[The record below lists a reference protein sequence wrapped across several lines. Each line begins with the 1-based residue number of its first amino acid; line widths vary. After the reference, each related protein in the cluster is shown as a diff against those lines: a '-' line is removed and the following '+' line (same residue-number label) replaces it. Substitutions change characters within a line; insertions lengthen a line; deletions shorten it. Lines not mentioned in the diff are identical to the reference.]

1 MRLKSLQ
8 TTLLRGALLVT
19 LTVAAY
25 APALTAGFAWD
36 DDDHVTQNETLRD
49 ASGLHRIWFERG
61 AVPQYYPLVHTTF
74 WVEYH
79 LWGLDPTGY
88 HLVNVLLHVVAALLL
103 WRVLHILG
111 IPGSYLAA
119 LLFALHPVAVESVA
133 WITER
138 KNVLSTVCYLAAA
151 LAWFRY
157 RPDLV
162 ANPAT
167 AATKRPSGHSSG
179 DRPESSRPIY
189 YAASL
194 SLFIGALLSKTVT
207 ASLPAALLLIGW
219 WKRGRIRWS
228 DVRPLIP
235 FFAIGLLL
243 ALNTAS
249 MEQTRVGASGADWS
263 FTWAERVLIAGRAV
277 WFYASKLAWPANL
290 TFIYPRWTMDARQ
303 LAQWLYPSGAAA
315 VVVATWVLRHRIGRG
330 PLVAVLFFGGTLL
343 PALGFFNVYPM
354 RFSFVADHFQYLA
367 AIGLIT
373 LAAAGLHER
382 LPRASLT
389 IPLALAVLTWRQS
402 HVYHDLETLWS
413 DTIAKNEGAWLAYNN
428 LGNVL
433 LDRDRV
439 DSAAVLYRNA
449 VRLKPDYYE
458 AHGNLAAA
466 LLRLGAVEDART
478 SVDAA
483 LRASPGYVP
492 ALVSRA
498 TILLRDGRP
507 NEAIVVLQDVL
518 RHEPANGEALN
529 VMGSAFAARGDF
541 ANARAAFEAAVRVQP
556 AFVAARV
563 NLARTLLRAGE
574 VTGAESQLAEALRH
588 SPNDSD
594 ARNAKGMVLLA
605 RGQPAEAIAYFQDLA
620 RALPG
625 DASARFNLGT
635 LLSQAGR
642 NDLAIEQFQSAI
654 RLNPYHAEARNN
666 LGIAYLITGR
676 YAEAAEQ
683 FSEAI
688 RLRRN
693 NPEAHNNLAY
703 ALIRLGRTED
713 AVASLREAI
722 ALRPSY
728 PEALAQLRALGRRP

>member
-1 MRLKSLQ
+1 MKSLKS
-8 TTLLRGALLVT
+8 TLVRSALLIV

-25 APALTAGFAWD
+25 TPVLTAGFVWD

-49 ASGLHRIWFERG
+49 LTGLKRIWFERG

-74 WVEYH
+74 WVERH
-79 LWGLDPTGY
+79 LWGLNATGY
-88 HLVNVLLHVVAALLL
+88 HVVNVLLHVMGALLL
-103 WRVLHILG
+103 WRVLYVLV

-119 LLFALHPVAVESVA
+119 LLFALHPVSVESVA

-138 KNVLSTVCYLAAA
+138 KNILSTVCYLAAA
-151 LAWFRY
+151 LAWFRHHTVG
-157 RPDLV
+157 RLTS
-162 ANPAT
+162 PAASQSAPGST
-167 AATKRPSGHSSG
+167 PSSG
-179 DRPESSRPIY
+179 SEPETASRRWY
-189 YAASL
+189 VVSL
-194 SLFIGALLSKTVT
+194 LLFICALLSKTVT
-207 ASLPAALLLIGW
+207 VSLPAALLLIVW
-219 WKRGRIRWS
+219 WKRGRIPWS
-228 DVRPLIP
+228 DVRPLLP
-235 FFAIGLLL
+235 FFAIGVLL
-243 ALNTAS
+243 ATNTAL
-249 MEQTRVGASGADWS
+249 MERTRVGATGTDWS
-263 FTWAERVLIAGRAV
+263 FTLADRILIAGRAL
-277 WFYASKLAWPANL
+277 WFYASKLVWPTNL
-290 TFIYPRWTMDARQ
+290 TFIYPRWTVDAGDF
-303 LAQWLYPSGAAA
+303 AQWLYPIG
-315 VVVATWVLRHRIGRG
+315 VVVAVTAAWLMRGRIGRG
-330 PLVAVLFFGGTLL
+330 AIVALLFFGGTLV

-367 AIGLIT
+367 SIGLIT
-373 LAAAGLHER
+373 LGAVGLHAR
-382 LPRASLT
+382 LPRISLV
-389 IPLALAVLTWRQS
+389 IPIALAVLTWRQAR
-402 HVYHDLETLWS
+402 VYHGLETLWS
-413 DTIAKNEGAWLAYNN
+413 DTIARNPNAWLAHNN

-433 LDRDRV
+433 LDRSQT
-439 DSAAVLYRNA
+439 DSAIVLYQNA

-466 LLRLGAVEDART
+466 LLRLGDVEGART

-483 LRASPGYVP
+483 LHTSPGYVP

-518 RHEPANGEALN
+518 RHEPENGEALN
-529 VMGSAFAARGDF
+529 VMGSAFAARGD
-541 ANARAAFEAAVRVQP
+541 AGNARAAFEAAVRVQP
-556 AFVAARV
+556 ELIVPRV

-574 VTGAESQLAEALRH
+574 SAQAESQLDEALRR

-594 ARNAKGMVLLA
+594 ARNAKGMVLVA
-605 RGQPAEAIAYFQDLA
+605 RGQTAEAIAYFQDLA

-642 NDLAIEQFQSAI
+642 SDLAIAEFQAAI
-654 RLNPYHAEARNN
+654 RLNSHHAEAHNN
-666 LGIAYLITGR
+666 LGIAYLITER

-703 ALIRLGRTED
+703 ALIRLGRTEE

-722 ALRPSY
+722 ALKPSY